1 MLEPASPAA
10 ATPGMRSGPPTVV
23 LSSPRR
29 VPVLSHPAPAYKKV
43 AELIQAEAAA
53 MVEDDT
59 QRAQPRWERLPA
71 GTRLRVW
78 WEGCEDY
85 FDCKIL
91 DWRVSYN
98 DEKELVYTHRCV

>member
-1 MLEPASPAA
+1 
-10 ATPGMRSGPPTVV
+10 VV

-59 QRAQPRWERLPA
+59 QRSASGTSMEA
-71 GTRLRVW
+71 ETRL
-78 WEGCEDY
+78 
-85 FDCKIL
+85 
-91 DWRVSYN
+91 
-98 DEKELVYTHRCV
+98 